1 MRQCRDR
8 HHLHMIARRLFL
20 QKFPMH
26 VVTIWPASS
35 SHERTGTQATG
46 ENGKSANTCAR
57 TRIHPLAGSSD
68 HKDGQVIRAKTSLA
82 PANLKTL
89 LPEPEEASPD
99 PQENARFLRPPYP
112 EATSVILSLPP
123 GVEAKRL
130 LHPTSGYAFII
141 LRGALTVELQD
152 GARTRFKSMESAKTP
167 QTFVE
172 MVLALLEGRFTLL
185 GADESASGAETV
197 DQFSELHQ
205 ELRNTKPSKS
215 ESE

>member
-1 MRQCRDR
+1 M
-8 HHLHMIARRLFL
+8 
-20 QKFPMH
+20 
-26 VVTIWPASS
+26 
-35 SHERTGTQATG
+35 
-46 ENGKSANTCAR
+46 
-57 TRIHPLAGSSD
+57 
-68 HKDGQVIRAKTSLA
+68 IRAKTSLA

-123 GVEAKRL
+123 GDEAKWL

-152 GARTRFKSMESAKTP
+152 GSRTKFKSMESAKTP

-172 MVLALLEGRFTLL
+172 MVLALLEDRFPWL
-185 GADESASGAETV
+185 GADESASGTETV
-197 DQFSELHQ
+197 DQLSELHQ
-205 ELRNTKPSKS
+205 ALRNTKASKS